1 MAAPGGLC
9 IGCLRSLDE
18 ITVWSK
24 IDDAARTRILT
35 TISQRRRALAAAGAP
50 LSTKGNADLFETV
63 RAEPVE
69 ALENTGIAL
78 R

>member
-1 MAAPGGLC
+1 MIPSPCINICQMAAPGGLC

-24 IDDAARTRILT
+24 IDDAARTRILA

-50 LSTKGNADLFETV
+50 LSTNKPG
-63 RAEPVE
+63 
-69 ALENTGIAL
+69 
-78 R
+78 